1 MAPLVLF
8 DLDNTLLD
16 RETAY
21 RRWATEFASARGL
34 PPGAVDRLVD
44 LDGDGFTSR
53 TDLFTQVRA
62 SYSLGDSVE
71 GLIEEYHRDYP
82 THFTFPDGSRSG
94 LRALRAAG
102 WRVGIVTNGF
112 SFQQRKLDA
121 VGLVDEVDGVCIS
134 DLVDAWKPDPAIFE
148 EAARRCGAGLHGWMV
163 GDSGAADIRGGQG
176 VGLRTVWMARG
187 RTWDL
192 GDPRPD
198 VSVDT
203 VAGAVEV
210 ILGDTAP
217 GA

>member
-1 MAPLVLF
+1 MAPLALF

-21 RRWATEFASARGL
+21 RRWAAEFASVRGL

-53 TDLFTQVRA
+53 TDLFTQVRDG
-62 SYSLGDSVE
+62 YSLGDSVD
-71 GLIEEYHRDYP
+71 GLIGEYHRHYP

-148 EAARRCGAGLHGWMV
+148 EAARRCGPGCMAGWSATRVPLT
-163 GDSGAADIRGGQG
+163 SG
-176 VGLRTVWMARG
+176 VGRG
-187 RTWDL
+187 WAS
-192 GDPRPD
+192 GP
-198 VSVDT
+198 S
-203 VAGAVEV
+203 GW
-210 ILGDTAP
+210 P
-217 GA
+217 GAGPGTSVTHAPTSAWTRWPGRSR